1 MITDKRRRY
10 LCVFIVGFIFVLS
23 CVLVSCSKKTDNTL
37 LEALATLNRDEQ
49 FELDDTEAD
58 TEDIPKAEYYRIV
71 ISGMCSSETA
81 AVARTLA
88 ERIEE
93 KTGIDCGVVYDSD
106 DFPKRENA
114 VEILLGN
121 TDRDASAIALEDM
134 LRDDYVC
141 GLVGDSLVIGGLS
154 DSATV
159 TAAERFMS
167 ELLPLA
173 EGMYLIEETG
183 GFEYFAKYELSS
195 VTLCGFDIGDYD
207 IVCAPRA
214 TEDERLFVNLIKE
227 LVADKSGI
235 CIDTKY
241 SLGGEYGKKEIIL
254 SVDTQADTP
263 VACVKEEN
271 EDVVISGSDTY
282 CLSVAVSK
290 FCDMLLEGVSDGR
303 ASINIDGRLELPCG
317 DTRMKF
323 MSVLSDV
330 RVPSGNL
337 TPIVNIS
344 EYFNAAMPDIAVIG
358 SMSPTAWEYIKYNL
372 HGFAYVEQLA
382 GGDPFMP
389 MLYRS
394 DSVRAVSV
402 SGERKDG
409 VELQKV
415 IFEKKA
421 GGERFTVFSFVC
433 PDGVEVSKLIKT
445 VTDTVKDTP
454 NAIAVVTAPQSAAG
468 SFVISDGRMTVC
480 YNRSVSV
487 GDRSFFSS
495 LLVSSDQ
502 CLYSDMGTEYGDK
515 NDICYIS
522 STVGKKYCA
531 QLLTLL
537 SENTVH

>member
-37 LEALATLNRDEQ
+37 LDALATLMRDEQ

-58 TEDIPKAEYYRIV
+58 TEDVPRAEYYRIV

-214 TEDERLFVNLIKE
+214 TEDERLFITVIKN

-235 CIDTKY
+235 YIDTKY
-241 SLGGEYGKKEIIL
+241 SLGGEYGKKEIIV
-254 SVDTQADTP
+254 SIDPSSDTP
-263 VACVKEEN
+263 SACIRTDN
-271 EDVVISGSDTY
+271 EDIVISGSDTY
-282 CLSVAVSK
+282 GLSVAVSK
-290 FCDMLLEGVSDGR
+290 FCNMLVESVSDEKS
-303 ASINIDGRLELPCG
+303 SIDINGRLDLPYE
-317 DTRMKF
+317 DTKIKF
-323 MSVLSDV
+323 MSVLADV
-330 RVPSGNL
+330 RVPNGSL
-337 TPIVNIS
+337 APMVDIS
-344 EYFNAAMPDIAVIG
+344 EDFNAAMPDVAVIG
-358 SMSPTAWEYIKYNL
+358 SIDSTAWEYIKYNL

-394 DSVRAVSV
+394 GNVSV
-402 SGERKDG
+402 VSMSGERKDG
-409 VELQKV
+409 VEIQKV
-415 IFEKKA
+415 VFKKKV
-421 GGERFTVFSFVC
+421 GGEQFTVLSFVC
-433 PDGVEVSKLIKT
+433 SDVADVSKLVKT
-445 VTDTVKDTP
+445 VSDAVNDNP
-454 NAIAVVTAPQSAAG
+454 NAIAVVTAPQSAVG
-468 SFVISDGRMTVC
+468 SFVISDGGITSC
-480 YNRSVSV
+480 NNRPISV
-487 GDRSFFSS
+487 GNKAFISS
-495 LLVSSDQ
+495 MLVSADE
-502 CLYSDMGTEYGDK
+502 CLYSDMGTEYGNK

-522 STVGKKYCA
+522 SAVGKKYCTEF
-531 QLLTLL
+531 LTLL
-537 SENTVH
+537 SENTVD

>member
-1 MITDKRRRY
+1 MITDKGRKY
-10 LCVFIVGFIFVLS
+10 FCVFAVSLVFALFFI
-23 CVLVSCSKKTDNTL
+23 LVSCSKKTDNTL

-49 FELDDTEAD
+49 SESDDTESD
-58 TEDIPKAEYYRIV
+58 TEDVPRAEYYRIV
-71 ISGMCSSETA
+71 ISGMCSSEVA
-81 AVARTLA
+81 AVAHTLA
-88 ERIEE
+88 DHVEE
-93 KTGIDCGVVYDSD
+93 KTGIDCGVIYDSD

-141 GLVGDSLVIGGLS
+141 GLVGDSIVIGGLS

-159 TAAERFMS
+159 TATERFIS

-173 EGMYLIEETG
+173 EGMYLIEETQ
-183 GFEYFAKYELSS
+183 GFEYFAEYALSS

-207 IVCAPRA
+207 IVCSPRA
-214 TEDERLFVNLIKE
+214 TEDERLFINVIKD

-263 VACVKEEN
+263 SACIREEN
-271 EDVVISGSDTY
+271 EDIIISGSDTY
-282 CLSVAVSK
+282 GLSVAVSR
-290 FCDMLLEGVSDGR
+290 FCNMLMESVNDGK

-323 MSVLSDV
+323 MSVLADV
-330 RVPSGNL
+330 KVPSGNL

-344 EYFNAAMPDIAVIG
+344 KHFNEAMPDVAVIG
-358 SMSPTAWEYIKYNL
+358 SISSTAWEYIKYNL
-372 HGFAYVEQLA
+372 QGFDYVEQGA
-382 GGDPFMP
+382 GGVPFMP

-394 DSVRAVSV
+394 GNVSVVSV
-402 SGERKDG
+402 SGERRDG

-421 GGERFTVFSFVC
+421 GGEQFTVLSFVC
-433 PDGVEVSKLIKT
+433 HDGVEVSKLVKM

-454 NAIAVVTAPQSAAG
+454 NAVAVVTAPQSAVG
-468 SFVISDGRMTVC
+468 SFVISDEGISPC
-480 YNRSVSV
+480 YNRSISV
-487 GDRSFFSS
+487 GSKTFLSS
-495 LLVSSDQ
+495 LLVSADE
-502 CLYSDMGTEYGDK
+502 CLYSDMGTEYGTR
-515 NDICYIS
+515 NDICYVS
-522 STVGKKYCA
+522 STVGKRYCGEFLA
-531 QLLTLL
+531 LL
-537 SENTVH
+537 SENTVY